1 MENLIKVVS
10 IVGPTASGKTKLSVE
25 LAKHFNGEIVSADSM
40 QIYKGMQIATAK
52 PTKDEMDGIPHHMM
66 DFLSPD
72 RIYSVAS
79 YVKDASECIKDIHSR
94 GKLPFVVG
102 GTGLYVDS
110 LLNNVSFSDDKRDEE
125 YCKQLRKIAEE
136 KGTDKLLE
144 MLSKFD
150 PDSADRLREGRN
162 LKRIIRAIEFYKTTG
177 KTITEQI
184 EESHNIPSPY
194 STVKIGLNCR
204 DRQVL
209 YDRINKRVDIM
220 IEEGLLEEAER
231 VINSDLSYTSVKA
244 IGYKELI
251 PYFREN
257 KDLNDC
263 VEKLKM
269 ETRRYAKRQITWF
282 KRDND
287 INWIYIDE
295 YNSFEEIYSYAQ
307 AVIERG

>member
-1 MENLIKVVS
+1 MKNSIKVVS

-40 QIYKGMQIATAK
+40 QIYTGMQIATAK
-52 PTKDEMDGIPHHMM
+52 PTKEEMDGIPHHMM
-66 DFLSPD
+66 DFLPPD
-72 RIYSVAS
+72 KTYSVAS
-79 YVKDASECIKDIHSR
+79 YVKDASKCIADIHSR
-94 GKLPFVVG
+94 GKLPFIVG

-125 YCKQLRKIAEE
+125 YCSKLRKIGEE
-136 KGTDKLLE
+136 EGVDKLLE
-144 MLSKFD
+144 MLAKFD
-150 PDSADRLREGRN
+150 PDSAERLHVGRN
-162 LKRIIRAIEFYKTTG
+162 IKRIIRAIEFYKTTG

-184 EESHNIPSPY
+184 QESHKIPSPY
-194 STVKIGLNCR
+194 SPIKIGLNCR

-220 IEEGLLEEAER
+220 LEGGLLEEAER
-231 VINSDLSYTSVKA
+231 VINSDLSYTSIKA
-244 IGYKELI
+244 IGYKELV
-251 PYFREN
+251 PYFKEN
-257 KDLNDC
+257 KNLNDC

-282 KRDND
+282 KRDTE

-295 YNSFEEIYSYAQ
+295 YNSFEEICSYAK